1 LNKYEKACH
10 SLGVSLTTVK
20 DGVQSLKAPM
30 QILKELSEEYNKLDE
45 SDVRRANL
53 LNSVGGKI
61 YHVVQKCITRMNLI
75 AGNASI
81 GQSYL
86 LCI

>member
-1 LNKYEKACH
+1 M
-10 SLGVSLTTVK
+10 TTVK
-20 DGVQSLKAPM
+20 DGVVSLKEPM
-30 QILKELSEEYNKLDE
+30 QILKELSEEYTKLDE
-45 SDVRRANL
+45 SDAKRANL
-53 LNSVGGKI
+53 LSAVGGKI

-86 LCI
+86 LFI